1 MTEPNAADRRAP
13 KRARVQVADLTL
25 IVRPNGR
32 PDKIAAFTDSEADEA
47 NDYAARMG
55 AHVERLAT
63 DDK

>member
-25 IVRPNGR
+25 IVRPTGQ
-32 PDKIAAFTDSEADEA
+32 PTKIAAFTDNEADQA

-55 AHVERLAT
+55 AHVEHLAT
-63 DDK
+63 DGK